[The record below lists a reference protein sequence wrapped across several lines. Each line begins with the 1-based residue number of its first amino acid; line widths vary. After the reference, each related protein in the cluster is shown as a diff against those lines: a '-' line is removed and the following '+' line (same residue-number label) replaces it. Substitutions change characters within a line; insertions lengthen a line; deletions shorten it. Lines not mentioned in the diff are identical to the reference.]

1 MIKEKRNKGF
11 VSGLVLALVF
21 LAFAGL
27 IFSLWIRHQNPATS
41 FAKAEKS
48 GDPVTMQVY
57 DIYPEPVG
65 TVDKRHVLYIVQYDN
80 QNDGKY
86 AGIETKKDD
95 ATIKEIIDKAKN
107 GELQT
112 NPYQLKGTQ
121 LAPLAK
127 DSKNTSRNGRLVG
140 YSEYIHSLL
149 DPTSVVSLN
158 MTTNY
163 YLSLTEYNKDSLF
176 LLLGSVAL
184 AGLTITM
191 VVASFSVRKRT
202 IASYQE
208 LHQNYPELQG
218 DLNRL
223 ADEASYY
230 NQDLKVILYKNHLI
244 TYFRGTQTIDLRD
257 VQQLYLHVT
266 RVRQSGIARSI
277 FQLCYIRKDK
287 PKKQHRLAIKNK
299 KNAEEQL
306 YTLFAQVSER
316 FPDVKVGI

>member
-95 ATIKEIIDKAKN
+95 TTIKEIIDKAKN

-218 DLNRL
+218 DLSRL

-230 NQDLKVILYKNHLI
+230 NQDLKIILYKNHLI
-244 TYFRGTQTIDLRD
+244 TYFRGTQTIDLREI
-257 VQQLYLHVT
+257 QQLFLNVT
-266 RVRQSGIARSI
+266 LIRQSGITRTIS
-277 FQLCYIRKDK
+277 QLCYIRKDK
-287 PKKQHRLAIKNK
+287 PKKKYRLAIRNR

>member
-1 MIKEKRNKGF
+1 MTEKRNKGF

-27 IFSLWIRHQNPATS
+27 VFSLWMGRQNPSTS

-48 GDPVTMQVY
+48 GDPVTMKVY
-57 DIYPEPVG
+57 DITREPVG
-65 TVDKRHVLYIVQYDN
+65 TVDNGHVLYIVQYDN
-80 QNDGKY
+80 QNDGKF
-86 AGIETKKDD
+86 AGIEAKKDD
-95 ATIKEIIDKAKN
+95 ATIKEVIDKAKMGN
-107 GELQT
+107 CRPTLST
-112 NPYQLKGTQ
+112 KGN
-121 LAPLAK
+121 AISPFGK
-127 DSKNTSRNGRLVG
+127 GWGKNNVSITVALSAIVD
-140 YSEYIHSLL
+140 YIHSLL

-158 MTTNY
+158 MTTSY
-163 YLSLTEYNKDSLF
+163 YLSLTEYNKDSLIPLNWF
-176 LLLGSVAL
+176 SCSCWTFYHNGRSQLLRSE
-184 AGLTITM
+184 
-191 VVASFSVRKRT
+191 RT

-218 DLNRL
+218 DLSRL
-223 ADEASYY
+223 SDEASYY

-244 TYFRGTQTIDLRD
+244 TYFRGTQTIDLRE

>member
-1 MIKEKRNKGF
+1 MLKEKPNKGF

-21 LAFAGL
+21 LVFAGL
-27 IFSLWIRHQNPATS
+27 VFSLWMRHQNPSTS
-41 FAKAEKS
+41 FSEANKS
-48 GDPVTMQVY
+48 GDPVTMLIY
-57 DIYPEPVG
+57 DITPEPVG

-80 QNDGKY
+80 QDDGKY

-95 ATIKEIIDKAKN
+95 ATIKAIVDKARN
-107 GELQT
+107 GELQSD
-112 NPYQLKGTQ
+112 PYQLKGTQ

-140 YSEYIHSLL
+140 YSDYIHSLL

-158 MTTNY
+158 MTTSY

-176 LLLGSVAL
+176 LLIGSAAL
-184 AGLTITM
+184 AGLSIIM
-191 VVASFSVRKRT
+191 VVASFSVRRRT

-218 DLNRL
+218 DLSRL

-230 NQDLKVILYKNHLI
+230 NQDLKIILYKNHLI
-244 TYFRGTQTIDLRD
+244 TFFRGTQTIDLREI
-257 VQQLYLHVT
+257 QQLFLNVT
-266 RVRQSGIARSI
+266 LIRQSGITRTIS
-277 FQLCYIRKDK
+277 QLCYIRKDK
-287 PKKQHRLAIKNK
+287 PKKKYRLAIRNR

>member
-1 MIKEKRNKGF
+1 
-11 VSGLVLALVF
+11 
-21 LAFAGL
+21 
-27 IFSLWIRHQNPATS
+27 
-41 FAKAEKS
+41 
-48 GDPVTMQVY
+48 MQVY
-57 DIYPEPVG
+57 DITQEPVG
-65 TVDKRHVLYIVQYDN
+65 TVDNGHVLYIVQYDN
-80 QNDGKY
+80 QNDGKF
-86 AGIETKKDD
+86 AGIEAKKDD
-95 ATIKEIIDKAKN
+95 ATIKEIVDKAKN
-107 GELQT
+107 GELLT
-112 NPYQLKGTQ
+112 KPYQLKGTQ

-140 YSEYIHSLL
+140 YSDYIHSLL

-158 MTTNY
+158 MTTSY

-176 LLLGSVAL
+176 LLIGSAAL
-184 AGLTITM
+184 AGLSIIM

-202 IASYQE
+202 IASY
-208 LHQNYPELQG
+208 HQNYPELQG
-218 DLNRL
+218 DLSRL
-223 ADEASYY
+223 SDGASYY

-244 TYFRGTQTIDLRD
+244 TYFKGTQTIDLRE

-287 PKKQHRLAIKNK
+287 PKKQHRLSIKNR

>member
-1 MIKEKRNKGF
+1 MK
-11 VSGLVLALVF
+11 
-21 LAFAGL
+21 
-27 IFSLWIRHQNPATS
+27 
-41 FAKAEKS
+41 
-48 GDPVTMQVY
+48 VY
-57 DIYPEPVG
+57 DITREPVG
-65 TVDKRHVLYIVQYDN
+65 TVDNGHVLYIVQYDN
-80 QNDGKY
+80 QNDGKF
-86 AGIETKKDD
+86 AGIEAKKDD
-95 ATIKEIIDKAKN
+95 ATIKEVIDKAKN

-112 NPYQLKGTQ
+112 HPYQLKGTQ

-140 YSEYIHSLL
+140 YSDYIHSLL

-158 MTTNY
+158 MTTSY

-176 LLLGSVAL
+176 LLIGSAAL
-184 AGLTITM
+184 AGLSIIM

-218 DLNRL
+218 DLSRL
-223 ADEASYY
+223 SDEASYY

-244 TYFRGTQTIDLRD
+244 TYFRGTQTIDLRE

>member
-27 IFSLWIRHQNPATS
+27 VFSLWMGRQNPSTS

-57 DIYPEPVG
+57 DITREPVG
-65 TVDKRHVLYIVQYDN
+65 TVDNGHVLYIVQYDN
-80 QNDGKY
+80 QNDGKF
-86 AGIETKKDD
+86 AGIEAKKDD

-112 NPYQLKGTQ
+112 DPYQLKGTQ

-140 YSEYIHSLL
+140 YSDYIHSLL

-158 MTTNY
+158 MTTSY

-176 LLLGSVAL
+176 LLIGSAAL
-184 AGLTITM
+184 AGLSIIM
-191 VVASFSVRKRT
+191 AVASFSIRKRT

-218 DLNRL
+218 DLSRL
-223 ADEASYY
+223 SDGASYY

-244 TYFRGTQTIDLRD
+244 IYFKGTQTIDLRE
-257 VQQLYLHVT
+257 VQQLYLHIT

>member
-112 NPYQLKGTQ
+112 DPYQLKGTQ

-244 TYFRGTQTIDLRD
+244 TYFRGTQTIDEL
-257 VQQLYLHVT
+257 
-266 RVRQSGIARSI
+266 
-277 FQLCYIRKDK
+277 
-287 PKKQHRLAIKNK
+287 
-299 KNAEEQL
+299 E
-306 YTLFAQVSER
+306 
-316 FPDVKVGI
+316 

>member
-27 IFSLWIRHQNPATS
+27 VFSLWMGRQNPSTS

-57 DIYPEPVG
+57 DITREPVG
-65 TVDKRHVLYIVQYDN
+65 TVDN
-80 QNDGKY
+80 GQNDGKF
-86 AGIETKKDD
+86 AGIEAKKDD
-95 ATIKEIIDKAKN
+95 ATIKEIVDKAKN
-107 GELQT
+107 GELLT
-112 NPYQLKGTQ
+112 KPYRLKGTQ

-140 YSEYIHSLL
+140 YSDYIHSLL

-158 MTTNY
+158 MTTSY

-176 LLLGSVAL
+176 LLIGSAAL
-184 AGLTITM
+184 AGLSIIM

-218 DLNRL
+218 DLSRL
-223 ADEASYY
+223 SDEASYY

-244 TYFRGTQTIDLRD
+244 TYFRGTQTIDLRE

>member
-1 MIKEKRNKGF
+1 MDNG
-11 VSGLVLALVF
+11 
-21 LAFAGL
+21 
-27 IFSLWIRHQNPATS
+27 
-41 FAKAEKS
+41 
-48 GDPVTMQVY
+48 
-57 DIYPEPVG
+57 
-65 TVDKRHVLYIVQYDN
+65 HVLYIVQYDN
-80 QNDGKY
+80 QNDGRF
-86 AGIETKKDD
+86 AGIEAKKDD
-95 ATIKEIIDKAKN
+95 ATIKEVIDKAKN

-112 NPYQLKGTQ
+112 DPYQLKGTQ

-140 YSEYIHSLL
+140 YSDYIHSLL

-158 MTTNY
+158 MTTSY

-176 LLLGSVAL
+176 LLIGSAAL
-184 AGLTITM
+184 AGLSIIM

-218 DLNRL
+218 DLSRL
-223 ADEASYY
+223 SDEASYY

-244 TYFRGTQTIDLRD
+244 TYFRGTQTIDLRE

>member
-1 MIKEKRNKGF
+1 MLKEKRNKGF
-11 VSGLVLALVF
+11 VSGLVLALFFLVF
-21 LAFAGL
+21 SGL
-27 IFSLWIRHQNPATS
+27 VFSLWMRHQNPATS

-48 GDPVTMQVY
+48 GDPVTMLIY
-57 DIYPEPVG
+57 DITPEPVG
-65 TVDKRHVLYIVQYDN
+65 TVGKRHVLYIVQYDN

-86 AGIETKKDD
+86 AGIEAKKDD
-95 ATIKEIIDKAKN
+95 ATIKAIVDKAQK
-107 GELQT
+107 GELQSD
-112 NPYQLKGTQ
+112 PYQLKGTQ

-127 DSKNTSRNGRLVG
+127 DSKNTSRNGRIVG

-149 DPTSVVSLN
+149 DPTSIVSLN
-158 MTTNY
+158 MTTSY

-184 AGLTITM
+184 AGLAITM

-218 DLNRL
+218 DLSRL

-277 FQLCYIRKDK
+277 FQLCYTRKDK
-287 PKKQHRLAIKNK
+287 PKKNYRLAIRNK

>member
-1 MIKEKRNKGF
+1 MMKEKPNKGF

-27 IFSLWIRHQNPATS
+27 VFSLWMGRQNPSTS

-57 DIYPEPVG
+57 DITQEPVG
-65 TVDKRHVLYIVQYDN
+65 SVDNGHVLYIVH
-80 QNDGKY
+80 
-86 AGIETKKDD
+86 
-95 ATIKEIIDKAKN
+95 KAKN
-107 GELQT
+107 GELLT
-112 NPYQLKGTQ
+112 KPYQLKGTQ

-158 MTTNY
+158 MTTSY

-176 LLLGSVAL
+176 LLIGSAAL
-184 AGLTITM
+184 AGLSIIM

-208 LHQNYPELQG
+208 LRQNYPELQG
-218 DLNRL
+218 DLSRMS
-223 ADEASYY
+223 DGASYY
-230 NQDLKVILYKNHLI
+230 NKDLKGILDKNHVI
-244 TYFRGTQTIDLRD
+244 TYFKGTQTIDLRE

-287 PKKQHRLAIKNK
+287 PKKQHRLAIKNR